1 MFFSLCSSRLFT
13 AAGNRRPKWPCRDI
27 IRLWCWMLPFELLL
41 LFMPSHGFHDLL
53 TPLAAWGSIWML
65 FILLRRL
72 WGYHRAHG
80 MASLMLIV
88 MPFSAF
94 GYLPWLQWRLCF
106 LPLALTS
113 MFLYHRN
120 IKMIFR
126 LLLLATISTSVYAD
140 TTQTWSGKADITF
153 DGTSTLHDWG
163 GKVSAKP
170 FITQAVLDD
179 AGKPTRL
186 SGEVTVEAAK
196 MDTAEAKRDEN
207 MRKAMKVTDHPLISA
222 KIDVPADKIAADG
235 KTPTKLPM
243 TLTLLGKPQQITGT
257 ISNWKLNG
265 GKATFDLEFPVS
277 MKASGISVPTVLLFI
292 KVGDSIKVRASVT
305 LTKN

>member
-1 MFFSLCSSRLFT
+1 MTMKLSLLF
-13 AAGNRRPKWPCRDI
+13 
-27 IRLWCWMLPFELLL
+27 LSLLL
-41 LFMPSHGFHDLL
+41 H
-53 TPLAAWGSIWML
+53 
-65 FILLRRL
+65 
-72 WGYHRAHG
+72 
-80 MASLMLIV
+80 
-88 MPFSAF
+88 SAF
-94 GYLPWLQWRLCF
+94 
-106 LPLALTS
+106 AE
-113 MFLYHRN
+113 
-120 IKMIFR
+120 
-126 LLLLATISTSVYAD
+126 

-170 FITQAVLDD
+170 FITQAILDD

-186 SGEVTVEAAK
+186 SAEVTVEAAK

-292 KVGDSIKVRASVT
+292 KVGDGIKVRASVT